1 MIEEAVFQEAKDY
14 AFGNIA
20 IMEMTIILSQYSREE
35 RRAFSCGYI
44 LAIKH
49 FKMKQIMDEVKP

>member
-1 MIEEAVFQEAKDY
+1 
-14 AFGNIA
+14 
-20 IMEMTIILSQYSREE
+20 MEMTIILSQYSREE